1 MRNVYEKCP
10 VYENERYLL
19 RRVAEEDWQ
28 DLLKVYSDVESLPFF
43 NRDNCDGDNF
53 FYTSPERMKQAI
65 DFWIMSYDNKYF
77 VRWAVVDKA
86 INRVVGT
93 IELFHRNAEDYFTDC
108 GLLRLDLRSD
118 YELRD
123 EIESIVKLILTFA
136 FDDFQCDKVATKAVP
151 EAVERIPAIEAL
163 GFHAAVQKLTG
174 NDGTEYDS
182 YYVIENDLHI

>member
-1 MRNVYEKCP
+1 M
-10 VYENERYLL
+10 
-19 RRVAEEDWQ
+19 
-28 DLLKVYSDVESLPFF
+28 
-43 NRDNCDGDNF
+43 
-53 FYTSPERMKQAI
+53 
-65 DFWIMSYDNKYF
+65 
-77 VRWAVVDKA
+77 
-86 INRVVGT
+86 
-93 IELFHRNAEDYFTDC
+93 
-108 GLLRLDLRSD
+108 LRLDLRSD

-182 YYVIENDLHI
+182 YYVIENDLHIQ